1 MSDNLEHLPVGC
13 SLEICVEDQLI
24 EDKHFK
30 CLTSGLP
37 VIMSDKLI
45 IPYYPEEHIRKEYW
59 SCYKHL
65 IHIIRKSNV
74 EKRCYPSTEQVI
86 YPENKVGY
94 VFRIVVKRHDRE
106 VTRQGDTSSK
116 VTPRSFPP
124 AGCDSG
130 NSVPNVKERTSDNT
144 SVDASQRSEVVTG
157 QVSKAKKLKSNKA
170 SLNQPSATV
179 SSVITVVGT
188 GKSKTPPSSPSV
200 GSNDS
205 NIKQSE
211 QTSTKTNEN
220 SFKKEIQSCT
230 VKISCKNACKASKV
244 LQGVKCIIPYE
255 SVEAINSHGRN

>member
-30 CLTSGLP
+30 CLTFGLP

-94 VFRIVVKRHDRE
+94 VFRIVVKRHDSE

-124 AGCDSG
+124 AGCDGGDSG

-157 QVSKAKKLKSNKA
+157 QVSKAKELKSNKA

-211 QTSTKTNEN
+211 QTSTKTNGN

-244 LQGVKCIIPYE
+244 LQGVKCIIPY
-255 SVEAINSHGRN
+255 SL